1 MAGCLLL
8 RAARYSAG
16 IHSFGLPSSSD
27 RKSVP
32 RNHRWAETGPAQ
44 STESVDWPARQKS
57 ARADPRCAHFRI
69 QNQAAQPNNAPHR
82 WNQRT
87 RASVRAQQRSREPP
101 RTTNSQ
107 RAPSS
112 GLNKHV
118 SRCGPRTTQNHG
130 RQPRTRASPEEAAFR
145 SRLSGGDSGRPGGAR
160 ALYGARTRRA
170 RRGRRELRAGALERC
185 GFTGGPSPS
194 PRSLG
199 RRRRPSPRAATA
211 ASVERP
217 RLLSHGAQTV
227 HVGRCFTKRAD
238 SRDC

>member
-1 MAGCLLL
+1 MVCHQAAAVNQRTAITGARRPASRSLFRLQIGL
-8 RAARYSAG
+8 RAKKR
-16 IHSFGLPSSSD
+16 
-27 RKSVP
+27 
-32 RNHRWAETGPAQ
+32 
-44 STESVDWPARQKS
+44 
-57 ARADPRCAHFRI
+57 ARADRSAAQIRI

-87 RASVRAQQRSREPP
+87 RASLRAQQRSREPP

-107 RAPSS
+107 RAPPS

-118 SRCGPRTTQNHG
+118 SRRGPRTTQNHG